1 MKRFLIMAV
10 AGLLAGAARL
20 SAQPAQR
27 PEGAGKRPQ
36 RPIVSLNPEEK
47 TAQMVEKYNLTA
59 DQQAAVLDL
68 NKRFD
73 GKLDFLPPG
82 RPDRGE
88 EGEEGGERAE
98 RKNPRDM
105 TEEER
110 EAFFEQMQDQMLERQ
125 EQLLQVQKDQKEYD
139 KVMKGILDK
148 EQYKLYR
155 KDQRKRDQELQRM
168 LQQTGNRAQGGF
180 PGGPGGEGFGGPG
193 GGGFG
198 GPGGGFGGPGGF

>member
-1 MKRFLIMAV
+1 
-10 AGLLAGAARL
+10 
-20 SAQPAQR
+20 
-27 PEGAGKRPQ
+27 
-36 RPIVSLNPEEK
+36 
-47 TAQMVEKYNLTA
+47 MVEKYNLTA

-68 NKRFD
+68 NKRFE

-98 RKNPRDM
+98 RTNPRDM